1 MLREDGHDPE
11 DCRALSE
18 VLSRIGDR
26 WTILVVG
33 ILAGGPQRF
42 NEMRRSIEGITQ
54 RMLTLTLRGL
64 ERDGLVVRTQKKT
77 TLPSVEYALS
87 DRGTTLLVPLLM
99 LAKWGREHR
108 PGIIQ
113 SRIEFDLAMVAE
125 NRDQEKSRI
134 YRLSNRFP

>member
-1 MLREDGHDPE
+1 MLREHDHDPE

-54 RMLTLTLRGL
+54 RMLTLTLRAL
-64 ERDGLVVRTQKKT
+64 ERDGLVVRRQTQ
-77 TLPSVEYALS
+77 TLPPTVEYALS
-87 DRGTTLLVPLLM
+87 DRGMTLLEPLIM
-99 LAKWGREHR
+99 LARWGREHR
-108 PGIIQ
+108 EGIVQ
-113 SRIEFDLAMVAE
+113 SRIAFDRAKSAE
-125 NRDQEKSRI
+125 SGPPERTRIHRLSSRI
-134 YRLSNRFP
+134 R

>member
-1 MLREDGHDPE
+1 MLREHDHDPE

-26 WTILVVG
+26 WTILVIG

-64 ERDGLVVRTQKKT
+64 ERDGLVVRRQTK
-77 TLPSVEYALS
+77 TLPPTAEYVLS
-87 DRGTTLLVPLLM
+87 DRGTTLLEPLIL
-99 LAKWGREHR
+99 LARWGREHR
-108 PGIIQ
+108 EGIVQ
-113 SRIEFDLAMVAE
+113 SRIAFDLAKNAE
-125 NRDQEKSRI
+125 SEAQEKTRI
-134 YRLSNRFP
+134 HRLSGRVR

>member
-1 MLREDGHDPE
+1 MLREHGHDPE

-64 ERDGLVVRTQKKT
+64 ERDGLVVRRQTR
-77 TLPSVEYALS
+77 TLPATVEYVLS
-87 DRGTTLLVPLLM
+87 DRGTTLLEPLIL
-99 LAKWGREHR
+99 LARWGREHR
-108 PGIIQ
+108 DGIIQ
-113 SRIEFDLAMVAE
+113 SRMTFDLAKNTE
-125 NRDQEKSRI
+125 SETQETTRI
-134 YRLSNRFP
+134 HRLSGRVR

>member
-1 MLREDGHDPE
+1 MLRENEHDPE

-33 ILAGGPQRF
+33 LLAGGPQRF

-64 ERDGLVVRTQKKT
+64 ERDGLVLRRQTN
-77 TLPSVEYALS
+77 TLPPSVEYVLS
-87 DRGTTLLVPLLM
+87 DRGTTLLEPLLM

-108 PGIIQ
+108 EGIVQ
-113 SRIEFDLAMVAE
+113 SRIAFDLAKSAE
-125 NRDQEKSRI
+125 SGAQEKSRI
-134 YRLSNRFP
+134 YRFSSRLR